1 MRTPAGKECR
11 HYYEDYYRGRETQE
25 CRLIQANPASL
36 RWKPSDCKQCPVPD
50 ILNANSSPDMQLQLT
65 AKPRLLGLGRQLEV
79 KASCLRHHIE
89 IEDPF
94 VGCPKCN
101 AERPGLDVF
110 WQALQQSDDDPA
122 P

>member
-11 HYYEDYYRGRETQE
+11 YYHEDFHRGRDVQE
-25 CRLIQANPASL
+25 CRLIQENPASL
-36 RWKPSDCKQCPVPD
+36 RWRPSDCKMCPVPD
-50 ILNANSSPDMQLQLT
+50 ILNANASPDLQLT
-65 AKPRLLGLGRQLEV
+65 LTVKPRLMGLGRQLEV
-79 KASCLRHHIE
+79 TASCLKHHVK

-110 WQALQQSDDDPA
+110 WQALEQDDDE
-122 P
+122 